1 MRNGNETDRFASVV
15 EPHLTDALT
24 LARWLTGDRSD
35 AEDVVQEACLRAFK
49 AIGNFAGGSSRAW
62 VLTIVRNTA
71 FTWLAKNRKFKL
83 VALDELSD
91 DERELLEATSGT
103 NNVVVPTPED
113 VLISRADLA
122 SLNAAIA
129 DLSEGFREVLVLRD
143 LQGLDYREISE
154 ITGPPLG
161 TVMSR
166 LTRAR
171 QRLIRK
177 LTVQEEK

>member
-1 MRNGNETDRFASVV
+1 LSEI
-15 EPHLTDALT
+15 P
-24 LARWLTGDRSD
+24 RSH
-35 AEDVVQEACLRAFK
+35 
-49 AIGNFAGGSSRAW
+49 GSQRIENLSSSHS
-62 VLTIVRNTA
+62 T
-71 FTWLAKNRKFKL
+71 
-83 VALDELSD
+83 LSD

-129 DLSEGFREVLVLRD
+129 DLSEEFREVLVLRD

-154 ITGPPLG
+154 ITGAPLG